1 MPPVATASS
10 RSIERLPIAR
20 GSGGCT
26 FAEDP
31 AIPASTA
38 RLLWRGDRDPTVLTA
53 RAEHVAP
60 DDPDAILLE
69 TLPGWATL
77 VDAGPRQ
84 HLVLADG
91 VRRLRVDIEGSL
103 TDGPVRLHYELAG
116 IHGVETKL
124 HTLKRLLAALRLGR
138 FARGL
143 ELVPPRADRLGMM
156 LRAHDLAAAGASHRA
171 IAVELFGAERVS
183 NEWRTSSDS
192 LRLRVQRLCR
202 DAAKMVDGGY
212 LALLA
217 DGGG

>member
-1 MPPVATASS
+1 MPPAATASS

-20 GSGGCT
+20 GSGGCI
-26 FAEDP
+26 FAENP

-38 RLLWRGDRDPTVLTA
+38 RLLWRGDRDPTVLAA
-53 RAEHVAP
+53 RAEQVGL
-60 DDPDAILLE
+60 DDPDAIRLE
-69 TLPGWATL
+69 SLPGWATL

-91 VRRLRVDIEGSL
+91 AYRIRLDVEGSL
-103 TDGPVRLHYELAG
+103 TGGPVRLHYQLAG

-124 HTLKRLLAALRLGR
+124 HTLKRLLAALRLRR

-143 ELVPPRADRLGMM
+143 EVVSPRADRLAMM
-156 LRAHDLAAAGASHRA
+156 LRAHDLAAAGLSHRA
-171 IAVELFGAERVS
+171 IAVELFGTERVS

-217 DGGG
+217 DSGR

>member
-1 MPPVATASS
+1 M
-10 RSIERLPIAR
+10 E
-20 GSGGCT
+20 
-26 FAEDP
+26 
-31 AIPASTA
+31 
-38 RLLWRGDRDPTVLTA
+38 
-53 RAEHVAP
+53 
-60 DDPDAILLE
+60 
-69 TLPGWATL
+69 
-77 VDAGPRQ
+77 AGPRQ

-91 VRRLRVDIEGSL
+91 AHRVRLDVVGSL
-103 TDGPVRLHYELAG
+103 TDGPVRLQYELAG

-143 ELVPPRADRLGMM
+143 EIVPARAERLAMM
-156 LRAHDLAAAGASHRA
+156 LRAHDLATDGASHRA
-171 IAVELFGAERVS
+171 IAVELFGTARVS
-183 NEWRTSSDS
+183 DEWRTSSDS